1 MKFTSYQGNSSL
13 NKFCQ
18 SNFIPGAVF
27 GTNVM
32 DLKSSAA
39 AELVDL
45 DCPVVK
51 TRLETGSFSLHSHPK
66 APWLLAPLVTRN
78 LACLGAFLL
87 SSFKSSY
94 ACEACSIRLPATDCA
109 PRKGS
114 LCNSRSVWQ
123 SPCSGSFSGW
133 QLLTSTL

>member
-66 APWLLAPLVTRN
+66 APM
-78 LACLGAFLL
+78 
-87 SSFKSSY
+87 
-94 ACEACSIRLPATDCA
+94 AT
-109 PRKGS
+109 
-114 LCNSRSVWQ
+114 
-123 SPCSGSFSGW
+123 GSFGDQEPCLPWCFSS
-133 QLLTSTL
+133 LVF